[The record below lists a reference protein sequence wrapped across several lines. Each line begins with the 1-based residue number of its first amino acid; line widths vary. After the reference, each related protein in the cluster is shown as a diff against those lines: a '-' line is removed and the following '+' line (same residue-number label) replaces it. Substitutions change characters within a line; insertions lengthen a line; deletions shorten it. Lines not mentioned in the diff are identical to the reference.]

1 MQPRDSSLANCDGG
15 RPDTLTEGI
24 DVSLSQEQVD
34 SKAVVGAGKT
44 FACRVGIDWETQ
56 VGALATYALWISQYN
71 LPAPSIPIDWTS
83 WTFWQYSETGCV
95 DGMQGYVDCHRSSG
109 YPDDLQVL

>member
-1 MQPRDSSLANCDGG
+1 M
-15 RPDTLTEGI
+15 
-24 DVSLSQEQVD
+24 D

-44 FACRVGIDWETQ
+44 EGGRLLGDLLNFACRVGIDWETQ
-56 VGALATYALWISQYN
+56 VGALATYALWISHYN